1 MLYKH
6 AVLFLSPMNGVI
18 TSLSIDFEEISWW
31 ALFPPREKKTRW
43 NKLDKLQ
50 NNYLYCILCSVF
62 SAFDLTFTL
71 ARTTVKSKI
80 VALILTEMQRNAYI
94 TSINTHACIFI
105 LPFQTKQLAPM
116 CVRWC
121 SVFVSCVLWIF
132 MDNFTF
138 VSFSMLLRMLTS
150 SPSMELPDRLDGWLV
165 GWLSRWLY
173 GMDGWMDGVCYFH
186 ILELNFHNAKAAQAW
201 ASAASS
207 CSRCRRQSI
216 MKWNVK
222 W

>member
-1 MLYKH
+1 
-6 AVLFLSPMNGVI
+6 MNSVI

-80 VALILTEMQRNAYI
+80 VARILTEMQRNAYI
-94 TSINTHACIFI
+94 TTINIHACIFI

-165 GWLSRWLY
+165 GYLAGYMEW
-173 GMDGWMDGVCYFH
+173 MDGWMVSVIFTS
-186 ILELNFHNAKAAQAW
+186 LNLTFTTPKQHKHEHQPPAVVVVVAVSQ
-201 ASAASS
+201 
-207 CSRCRRQSI
+207 
-216 MKWNVK
+216 
-222 W
+222 